1 MRAFCSSANLGP
13 GYDIVGLALNAFH
26 DIVEVELVKGD
37 GRAEVVDVR
46 GPYSNSIPLGERN
59 SAAEAARAA
68 LKLAEQRLD
77 AKIRIWKGVPP
88 RRGLGS
94 SGASAAATVRA
105 IDILLGG
112 VLKDEELVKAASEGE
127 RISSGSA
134 HPDNVAPSLFGGLV
148 VIGREILKFKL
159 DFEFLLAIPWIDVPE
174 NKTEYMRNL
183 IPKEVPLDKFSKH
196 CLHLSHLMLGIALND
211 ARIFGEGMNYSFI
224 DECRSRSIP
233 RFDELRRKALENGA
247 LGVSISGA
255 GPSILILCEDCPR
268 VSRVL
273 RDEFKRIGVPATILG
288 ASPAEGASAL

>member
-1 MRAFCSSANLGP
+1 LGP
-13 GYDIVGLALNAFH
+13 GYDIVGLALNAFY
-26 DIVEVELVKGD
+26 DIVEVELIKGD
-37 GRAEVVDVR
+37 GRARVVDVR
-46 GPYSNSIPLGERN
+46 GPYSRSIPLGERN

-77 AKIRIWKGVPP
+77 ARIRIWKGVPP

-105 IDILLGG
+105 IDIIFGG

-134 HPDNVAPSLFGGLV
+134 HPDNVAPSLFGGLI
-148 VIGREILKFKL
+148 VIGREILKFKP

-183 IPKEVPLDKFSKH
+183 IPREVPLDKFSRH

-211 ARIFGEGMNYSFI
+211 ARIFGEGMNYSFV
-224 DECRSRSIP
+224 DECRALSIP
-233 RFDELRRKALENGA
+233 GFYELRKRAFENGA

-255 GPSILILCEDCPR
+255 GPSILILCEDCPK
-268 VSRVL
+268 VSKAL
-273 RDEFKRIGVPATILG
+273 REEFKRLGIPATILR
-288 ASPAEGASAL
+288 ASPAEGASPSE